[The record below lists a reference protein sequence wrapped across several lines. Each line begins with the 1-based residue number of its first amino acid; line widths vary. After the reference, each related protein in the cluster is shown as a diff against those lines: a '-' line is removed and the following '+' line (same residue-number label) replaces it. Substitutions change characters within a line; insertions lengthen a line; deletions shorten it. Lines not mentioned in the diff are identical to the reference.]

1 MARLNIQQHNN
12 SNRGGGTQSREVATP
27 EPEAGLGEED
37 ALGGQET
44 WKWDADPNNPYNWPT
59 KWKIQQVLMI
69 ASAAFTT

>member
-1 MARLNIQQHNN
+1 MAHLNIQQHSN
-12 SNRGGGTQSREVATP
+12 SNHWAQTQWRGFATP
-27 EPEAGLGEED
+27 EPEAVLGEED

-59 KWKIQQVLMI
+59 KWKVQQVLMI

>member
-12 SNRGGGTQSREVATP
+12 SNRGAGTQSREVATR
-27 EPEAGLGEED
+27 EPEAVLGEED

-59 KWKIQQVLMI
+59 KWKVQQVLMI